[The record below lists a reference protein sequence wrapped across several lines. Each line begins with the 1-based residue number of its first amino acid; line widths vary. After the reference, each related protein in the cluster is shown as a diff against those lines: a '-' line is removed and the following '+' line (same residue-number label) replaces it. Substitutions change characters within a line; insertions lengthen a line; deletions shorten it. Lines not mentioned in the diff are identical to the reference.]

1 MHVRDSMWAVEPPPL
16 IVVRVVVA
24 RANRHPRILNNAVPL
39 KPGSSSAKV
48 SDSSIRY
55 FFRNLTAEENGD
67 QSVAISELR

>member
-39 KPGSSSAKV
+39 KP
-48 SDSSIRY
+48 
-55 FFRNLTAEENGD
+55 
-67 QSVAISELR
+67 